1 MSFFCNLKCFFINR
15 QITPPQSL
23 MQIFEDPLT
32 VQVSRKESKREVRR
46 LPSAPIPNPF
56 RTANRYGGDIV
67 ASETGQSHCRYC
79 SFRRRL
85 VRG

>member
-1 MSFFCNLKCFFINR
+1 MIKYCLHIKQSLYCNLKCFVINR

-67 ASETGQSHCRYC
+67 ASETGQSHHR
-79 SFRRRL
+79 
-85 VRG
+85 